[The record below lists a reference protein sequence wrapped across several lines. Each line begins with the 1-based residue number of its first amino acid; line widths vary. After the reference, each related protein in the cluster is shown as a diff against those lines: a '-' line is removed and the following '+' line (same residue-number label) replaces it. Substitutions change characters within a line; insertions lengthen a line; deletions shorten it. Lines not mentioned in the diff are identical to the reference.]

1 MRTTSFTG
9 RHDSYWPSFLLG
21 AFCSFGAFIGLFGRV
36 FDFSSGLLGVATVP
50 ASAIILFI
58 AGRGSVT
65 RWATWTPLIAAIAIS
80 LLAAAQASDSQ
91 WQFAWSLSEWA
102 PRDASYY
109 DSKLLMLGVTI
120 VPQLALTAIAMLAAD
135 KDAMIDG
142 VLLALAGIAAIA
154 TSRVLVDYG
163 STLLRTEFLVA
174 REFYRETARG
184 YSLVSYGTLM
194 ALGSIA
200 ALRFRLG
207 WALSSVLLFMTAL
220 LSRRTET
227 IALVGVIVTFAAIGG
242 YKSRGSARFIGVLA
256 LSAFLFIALHNGH
269 NLHYFG
275 SLTYSFQERIGILR
289 SSNKETTP
297 ANISSPKQIKL
308 SAAAPAEVASTDKS
322 QDFSAS
328 PSKKLSTDRDATSN
342 LFSPLLGKGLG
353 SFQNLTTSNLSYPH
367 NVLVETFLELGPIAS
382 VFTAVLYL
390 TPLLAFSASL
400 FRGYMALRPMLLTG
414 SLFLAM
420 IISLKAGD
428 ITAIGRSMF
437 ISSLALVGFFSQ
449 ERCIFRV
456 RNSQRRDDGD
466 ECAVSCQSGN

>member
-21 AFCSFGAFIGLFGRV
+21 AFCSFGIFIGLFGRV

-91 WQFAWSLSEWA
+91 WQFALSLSEWA
-102 PRDASYY
+102 LRDASYY

-154 TSRVLVDYG
+154 ASRVLVDYG

-227 IALVGVIVTFAAIGG
+227 IALVGVIVTFAAISG

-297 ANISSPKQIKL
+297 ANISSPKKMKL
-308 SAAAPAEVASTDKS
+308 SAAASAEAASADKS

-328 PSKKLSTDRDATSN
+328 PNKNSSTDRDATSN

-367 NVLVETFLELGPIAS
+367 NILVETFLELGPIAS
-382 VFTAVLYL
+382 VFTAVIYL

-400 FRGYMALRPMLLTG
+400 FRGYTALRPMLLTG

-437 ISSLALVGFFSQ
+437 ISSLTLVGFFSH

-456 RNSQRRDDGD
+456 RNSQHRDDGD